1 MLNVLFLTAAM
12 MFAAPQADGDP
23 QLREDNVKEVVAAMT
38 IEEKCMLLTGG
49 RAAMFKSGAYT
60 KVKPPGAAGVINDIP
75 RLGVPAIVLADGPA
89 GVRIR
94 PQRPGDPRTFYCTGF
109 PIGSMISSTW
119 NTELVYE
126 AGVAMGEEARDY
138 NVDVLLAPGINIHRN
153 PLCGRNFEYYSEDPL
168 LTGKIAAAMIN
179 GVESQG
185 VGTSLKHYAVN
196 NQETNRLANNS
207 ILSERALREIY
218 LKGFEIAV
226 KEAQPWTIMSS
237 YNYINGEHAS
247 QSYRLLTTILRD
259 EWGFEG
265 VVMSDWGAGYDPV
278 AQVSAGNDLIQ
289 PGKDWIY
296 NALVKA
302 AKEGTLKQ
310 EDLDRS
316 VERVLKVALKT
327 HRYKGYIP
335 AEKTN
340 LKAHAKVCKKVA
352 DEGVILLKNDGAA
365 LPVSSSQKIAL
376 FGVTSYD
383 FIAGGTGSG
392 DVYRP
397 YVVDMKQGLSNA
409 GFVLDEA
416 VDKFYAGYMAD
427 EKQRCDRINGDNG
440 WHIDRE
446 RAIEVVPEDLIRQS
460 AETADAAF
468 ITIGRVFGEGRD
480 RNYHYSYLL
489 TEDENRLIEC
499 VSDAFHAKGKKLTVI
514 LNIGGLVDV
523 CAWRDKADAIILC
536 WQPGMEG
543 GNTLASVIDGTV
555 NPSGHLPATISTAYE
570 MEPTVKNFPQV
581 YTDKPFNYSFYRQ
594 LDGSVRNLIKNI
606 DYTLYEEDIYV
617 GYRYFNTFNRKAV
630 AYPFGYGLSYTEF
643 SFDSMSCEQTEGGWK
658 VLVKVTNKG
667 KVAGKDVV
675 QIYVKAPKG
684 KLDQPERELKGFAKT
699 PLLNP
704 GESAE
709 VEIFIPKESVAS
721 YDESVS
727 GWVTAPGNYTF
738 IVAKDAFDTS
748 CKQKIR
754 ID

>member
-1 MLNVLFLTAAM
+1 MLNILFLTAAM
-12 MFAAPQADGDP
+12 IFSVPQTDGEP
-23 QLREDNVKEVVAAMT
+23 QLREDNVKEVIAAMT
-38 IEEKCMLLTGG
+38 IEEKCKLLTGG

-75 RLGVPAIVLADGPA
+75 RLGIPAIVLSDGPA

-153 PLCGRNFEYYSEDPL
+153 PLCGRNFEYYSEDPY

-226 KEAQPWTIMSS
+226 KESQPWTIMSS
-237 YNYINGEHAS
+237 YNYVNGEHAS

-265 VVMSDWGAGYDPV
+265 VVMSDWGAGYDPA
-278 AQVSAGNDLIQ
+278 AQISAGNDLIQ

-296 NALVKA
+296 HALVKA
-302 AKEGTLKQ
+302 ANEGTLKQ
-310 EDLDRS
+310 EDLDKS
-316 VERVLKVALKT
+316 VERVLKMALKT
-327 HRYKGYIP
+327 HRYNGYKP
-335 AEKTN
+335 AEKTD
-340 LKAHAKVCKKVA
+340 LVAHAKVCKKVA
-352 DEGVILLKNDGAA
+352 DEGVILLKNEAA
-365 LPVSSSQKIAL
+365 TLPVSNSKKIAL
-376 FGVTSYD
+376 FGITSYD

-392 DVYRP
+392 DVHRP
-397 YVVDMKQGLSNA
+397 YVVDMKKGLSNA

-416 VDKFYAGYMAD
+416 VDHFYAGYMAD

-446 RAIEVVPEDLIRQS
+446 RAIEVVPEDLIKKS

-489 TEDENRLIEC
+489 TEDENRLIET
-499 VSDAFHAKGKKLTVI
+499 VSAAYHAKGKKLTVI
-514 LNIGGLVDV
+514 LNVGGLVDV
-523 CAWRDKADAIILC
+523 CSWRDKADAIILC

-570 MEPTVKNFPQV
+570 LEPTVKNFPQV

-594 LDGSVRNLIKNI
+594 LDGSVRDMIKNI
-606 DYTLYEEDIYV
+606 DYTLYEEGIYV
-617 GYRYFNTFNRKAV
+617 GYRYFNTFDKKAI
-630 AYPFGYGLSYTEF
+630 AYPFGYGLSYTDF
-643 SFDSMSCEQTEGGWK
+643 SFDSMTCEQTEGGWK
-658 VLVKVTNKG
+658 VRVKVTNKG

-675 QIYVKAPKG
+675 QLYVKAPKG

-709 VEIFIPKESVAS
+709 VDIFVQKESVAS
-721 YDESVS
+721 YDEASS
-727 GWVTAPGNYTF
+727 SWVTEPGTYVF
-738 IVAKDAFDTS
+738 VAAKDASDS
-748 CKQKIR
+748 SLKQKIR
-754 ID
+754 IN